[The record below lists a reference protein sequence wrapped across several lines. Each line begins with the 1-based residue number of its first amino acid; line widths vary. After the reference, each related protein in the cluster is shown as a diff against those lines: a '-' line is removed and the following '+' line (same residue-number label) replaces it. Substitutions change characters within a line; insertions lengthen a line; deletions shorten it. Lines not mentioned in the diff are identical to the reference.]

1 MSVLGRLASYKQ
13 LRVLRQADTQ
23 PPEAVEAAV
32 EKLAAAGA
40 GAIPAVIDLLA
51 DRVAAPHAK
60 EVLRRTLDDH
70 TLPLLAGAL
79 ADERRAVAR
88 GVAEVLAESD
98 AYDPAPL
105 LDLLEMPGT
114 GRAQVEAVLLARGA
128 SLPASAVAG
137 RLAGADREARAS
149 LIRLL
154 EQHGDASMLPTL
166 CRLLE
171 HEDWWLR
178 ARALALIARHP
189 ESASVEAIRPLLRDP
204 SQHVRLEAVRALAA
218 TGSEKAIP
226 DLCQALRD
234 GDLKVHSAAIDA
246 LVGLGSPA
254 AVQHLVDVLK
264 DDSEYARRGAVEVLN
279 EVATTDAVSDL
290 VSALRDEDWWVR
302 VRAADALGSLGGDRV
317 VEAVLG
323 LMQSEDEFIRRYA
336 VEILN
341 TVPDARAVDA
351 LVKALGDPDWW
362 VRERSIDAL
371 AKTGDPRAVQPI
383 VELMQVDPEVAPLC
397 ARALGVLGD
406 ERAVDPLCEMTRSE
420 DPEVRGEALA
430 ALRALAKANLSAGSL
445 DRIRAV
451 CGGGAVRDRD
461 PLTVRRGARPEG
473 DPARPRASA
482 DRPQAPEGLP
492 GSSSEGGRGAPGGT
506 AAPAGPAGA
515 ARRLDRLEAGALLED
530 RYCVLRRIGSGGF
543 GTVYL
548 VEDRAVSD
556 QLILKILNPQISA
569 DESVIRRFVQ
579 ELKYTRRIA
588 HPNVIRIYD
597 LVRLDGAFAISMEY
611 FDGRDLGQVL
621 RAEGRLPPDRAAGI
635 FAQIAAGLAAAHE
648 GGIVHRDVK
657 PANLLLGSHDEAKI
671 VDFGLASMAQSAG
684 SRLTKSGIL
693 IGTPQYMAPEQ
704 ITGDAIDGRT
714 DLYSLGVVMYE
725 ALSGVQPVRGE
736 NAVSLLFQHLEG
748 EIEPLRQRAPEV
760 PEALADLVM
769 RCLCREP
776 AGRPADAAE
785 VERVLRACA
794 GGG

>member
-13 LRVLRQADTQ
+13 LRILRKADVH
-23 PPEAVEAAV
+23 PPEAVRGAV
-32 EKLAAAGA
+32 ERLAAAGA
-40 GAIPAVIDLLA
+40 GAIPAVLDLLA
-51 DRVAAPHAK
+51 DRVAAPHAR
-60 EVLRRTLDDH
+60 EVLRRTLDDR
-70 TLPLLAGAL
+70 TLPLYAGAL
-79 ADERRAVAR
+79 GDERRAVAR
-88 GVAEVLAESD
+88 GVAEVLASSEG
-98 AYDPAPL
+98 YDPAPL
-105 LDLLEMPGT
+105 LDLLEGAGGART
-114 GRAQVEAVLLARGA
+114 QAEAVLLARGGA
-128 SLPASAVAG
+128 IPASVLAG
-137 RLAGADREARAS
+137 RLAEADREARAS
-149 LIRLL
+149 LVRIL
-154 EQHGDASMLPTL
+154 ERHGDASMVPTL
-166 CRLLE
+166 LRLLE

-178 ARALALIARHP
+178 ARALALLARHP
-189 ESASVEAIRPLLRDP
+189 ESVPVEAIRPLLGDP
-204 SQHVRLEAVRALAA
+204 SRHVRLEAVRALAA
-218 TGSEKAIP
+218 TRSEKAIP
-226 DLCQALRD
+226 ALCQALRD

-246 LVGLGSPA
+246 LVELGSPA

-341 TVPDARAVDA
+341 TVPDARAVDP

-371 AKTGDPRAVQPI
+371 ARTGDPRAVEPLI
-383 VELMQVDPEVAPLC
+383 ELMQADPEVAPLC
-397 ARALGVLGD
+397 ARALGALGD

-420 DPEVRGEALA
+420 DAEMRGEALA

-451 CGGGAVRDRD
+451 CGGGAVRERD
-461 PLTVRRGARPEG
+461 PLTVRRGARREAE
-473 DPARPRASA
+473 PA
-482 DRPQAPEGLP
+482 PQAGREVSRREPDGAAGAAEEP
-492 GSSSEGGRGAPGGT
+492 GP
-506 AAPAGPAGA
+506 AAPAPRPG
-515 ARRLDRLEAGALLED
+515 RRLDRLEEGALLED
-530 RYCVLRRIGSGGF
+530 RYAVLRRIGSGGF

-548 VEDRAVSD
+548 VEDRAVWD

-579 ELKYTRRIA
+579 ELKYSRRIA

-597 LVRLDGAFAISMEY
+597 LVQVEGAYAISMEY
-611 FDGRDLGQVL
+611 FEGRDLGQVL
-621 RAEGRLPPDRAAGI
+621 REEGRLPPMRAARI
-635 FAQIAAGLAAAHE
+635 FAQIAAGLAAAHA

-657 PANLLLGSHDEAKI
+657 PANLLLGEDDEAKI
-671 VDFGLASMAQSAG
+671 VDFGLASMAQTTG

-704 ITGDAIDGRT
+704 ITGDSIDGRT

-748 EIEPLRQRAPEV
+748 EIEPLRERVPEV

-769 RCLCREP
+769 RCLSRRP
-776 AGRPADAAE
+776 GDRPADAAE
-785 VERVLRACA
+785 VERALRACA
-794 GGG
+794 VPEGG

>member
-13 LRVLRQADTQ
+13 LRILRKADEQ

-32 EKLAAAGA
+32 ERLAAAGS
-40 GAIPAVIDLLA
+40 GAFPAVLDLLA
-51 DRVAAPHAK
+51 DRVAAPHAR
-60 EVLRRTLDDH
+60 EVLRRVLDDR
-70 TLPLLAGAL
+70 TLPLYAGAL
-79 ADERRAVAR
+79 GDERRAVAQ
-88 GVAEVLAESD
+88 GVAEVLASSER
-98 AYDPAPL
+98 YDPAPL
-105 LDLLEMPGT
+105 LDLLDGPGAA
-114 GRAQVEAVLLARGA
+114 RAQAEAVLLARGG
-128 SLPASAVAG
+128 SIPAP
-137 RLAGADREARAS
+137 RLAERLAEADREARAS
-149 LIRLL
+149 LVRIL

-166 CRLLE
+166 YRLLG

-189 ESASVEAIRPLLRDP
+189 ESASVEAIRPVLRDP
-204 SQHVRLEAVRALAA
+204 SKHVRLEAVRALAA

-246 LVGLGSPA
+246 LVGLGSPT

-371 AKTGDPRAVQPI
+371 AKTGDPRAVEPL
-383 VELMQVDPEVAPLC
+383 VELMQVDPEVGPLC
-397 ARALGVLGD
+397 ARALGALGD

-420 DPEVRGEALA
+420 DAEMRGEALA

-451 CGGGAVRDRD
+451 CGGGAVRERD
-461 PLTVRRGARPEG
+461 PLTVRRGGRRESEPSPRPASGE
-473 DPARPRASA
+473 PRREREEALAGAS
-482 DRPQAPEGLP
+482 D
-492 GSSSEGGRGAPGGT
+492 
-506 AAPAGPAGA
+506 APAPPAPVPG
-515 ARRLDRLEAGALLED
+515 RRLDRLEEGALLED

-588 HPNVIRIYD
+588 HPGVIRIYD
-597 LVRLDGAFAISMEY
+597 LVRLEGAYAISMEY
-611 FDGRDLGQVL
+611 FEGRDLGQVL
-621 RAEGRLPPDRAAGI
+621 REEGRLPPARAAGI
-635 FAQIAAGLAAAHE
+635 FAQIAAGLAAAHA

-657 PANLLLGSHDEAKI
+657 PANLLLGANDEAKI
-671 VDFGLASMAQSAG
+671 VDFGLASMAQTTG

-704 ITGDAIDGRT
+704 ITGDSIDGRT

-748 EIEPLRQRAPEV
+748 EVEPLRERAAEV
-760 PEALADLVM
+760 PEALAELVM
-769 RCLCREP
+769 RCLSREP
-776 AGRPADAAE
+776 EGRPADAAE

-794 GGG
+794 GGEEG